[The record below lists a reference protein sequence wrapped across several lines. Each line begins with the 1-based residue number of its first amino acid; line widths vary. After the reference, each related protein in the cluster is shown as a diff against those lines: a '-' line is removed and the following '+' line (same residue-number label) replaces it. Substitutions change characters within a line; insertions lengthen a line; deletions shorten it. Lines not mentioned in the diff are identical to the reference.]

1 MDPPP
6 VVELQIHSA
15 APEPTDQPTNPY
27 NTINNPFFVVHCA
40 LRSSDGLQ
48 DRNLIF
54 VGSGSNGQLPGSSEV
69 SSATESG
76 SPDVDQQFQP
86 PSRGL
91 QSTAATTRVLMGNLV
106 SGPSVLDDEF
116 GKEGLFFYFPD
127 LSIRTEGRFRL
138 RFTLLQIDFDES
150 SVDQELSSS
159 SYAGE
164 SAMPSRQ
171 VLAECLSDEFT
182 VYSAKKFPGM
192 TESTNLTKAFARQ
205 GLKIPVRNET
215 RGKKE
220 HATSSA
226 TANQRTSTSTSSAD
240 VGSHSNVSKRRKSE
254 VGS

>member
-1 MDPPP
+1 M
-6 VVELQIHSA
+6 VELQIHSP
-15 APEPTDQPTNPY
+15 APEPAGQLTQQH
-27 NTINNPFFVVHCA
+27 NTIHNPFFVVHCA

-54 VGSGSNGQLPGSSEV
+54 IGSGSSGQLPGSSEA

-76 SPDVDQQFQP
+76 SPDVEQQIQP
-86 PSRGL
+86 PSRGS

-150 SVDQELSSS
+150 SVESEFSSS
-159 SYAGE
+159 SYTGE
-164 SAMPSRQ
+164 SAVPSRQ
-171 VLAECLSDEFT
+171 LLAECLSDEFT

-220 HATSSA
+220 QATSSA
-226 TANQRTSTSTSSAD
+226 TAHLGTSTSTSSAD
-240 VGSHSNVSKRRKSE
+240 IASHSNVSKRQKSE